1 MGTWRPQTNSSLPP
15 CSLRS
20 PARRYARLLRETDL
34 NHIPVMSRGWEG
46 GTGVGGGAGA
56 DRDGWDEFVKESVAV
71 KEEYARRFHEE
82 VVPLLVETLPLTFT
96 NDQLDYRKVLWA
108 LTIVD
113 SRYFWIPDDERRA
126 DPAAPPGDSYVV
138 PFVDMMNF
146 PSSEDKWACVRCDV
160 EKVDGE
166 YYFQCTAECDFEEGE
181 EVVFY
186 YGDHCKSFMKSQY
199 GFYNDLN
206 YDECGEDD
214 WVLLGLDSWDGFGE
228 GEGEWEEEEE
238 EVTQVEREL

>member
-1 MGTWRPQTNSSLPP
+1 
-15 CSLRS
+15 
-20 PARRYARLLRETDL
+20 
-34 NHIPVMSRGWEG
+34 MSRGWEG

-113 SRYFWIPDDERRA
+113 SRYFWIPDEERRA

-228 GEGEWEEEEE
+228 GEGEWEEEE
-238 EVTQVEREL
+238 VTQVEREL